1 MADSGWTNGG
11 SSDGS
16 ARLSPGVRDEFSG
29 ATVLLVDDDNDI
41 RDLLTTML
49 ELAGFVPT
57 ACSSAEAA
65 LEELREQSFDLV
77 LTDYMLPH
85 RTGAWL
91 LDQATA
97 EGLLENTP
105 ALIIT
110 AHPRPCDVDDYEV
123 IQKPFDLD
131 HLVSK
136 VKQHLDGPTRRPRMP
151 ITAPIGSHG
160 IGDGHDGR
168 RGGPVELILYV
179 NSASPQSLQA
189 IQIIERVVSRFSADR
204 VTLTVHDLSLDPGKG
219 AADAVVHTPTLV
231 RRAPPPRMC
240 IMGPITNPDMIAE
253 LIDGEGAA

>member
-1 MADSGWTNGG
+1 MADSSWMNGG
-11 SSDGS
+11 SSDGTR
-16 ARLSPGVRDEFSG
+16 AFHPGMRDEFNG

-41 RDLLTTML
+41 RDLLKTML

-57 ACSSAEAA
+57 ACSSAEGA

-91 LDQATA
+91 LEQAAA
-97 EGLLENTP
+97 EGLLDGTP

-110 AHPRPCDVDDYEV
+110 AHPHPADVRDYEV

-131 HLVSK
+131 HLVSR
-136 VKQHLDGPTRRPRMP
+136 VKQHLEGPTRRPRMP
-151 ITAPIGSHG
+151 ITAPIGNDG
-160 IGDGHDGR
+160 VGDGQGGR

-179 NSASPQSLQA
+179 NTASPQSVEA
-189 IQIIERVVSRFSADR
+189 IHIIQRVVSRFSADR
-204 VTLTVHDLSLDPGKG
+204 VTLTVHDLSLDPSKG
-219 AADAVVHTPTLV
+219 LIDAVVHTPTLV

-240 IMGPITNPDMIAE
+240 IMGPINNAEMVAE
-253 LIDGEGAA
+253 LIEGEGTF